1 VNLIRIA
8 IACLC
13 SGILFAQATPAAA
26 APDAQ
31 ALLTASDAA
40 RGGGL
45 PGLVWN
51 IRTKNSG
58 SAVVD
63 DEVTILQVKAT
74 GQNSAAEILEPLRSK
89 GSKILQVGRNMWIT
103 KPGLRKPVAISPRQR
118 LTGQASIGDI
128 AATDY
133 AHDYQGKYLR
143 DETMNGEP
151 CHVLDLTAARQN
163 TTYDRILYWVS
174 DQRQV
179 GVHAEFLSVSGKQ
192 LKRADFIY
200 DNRISVNGKTV
211 PFVSRMTIS
220 DALTDA
226 RTVLDYD
233 QIRVQAVPLSEFDA
247 GNLQ

>member
-1 VNLIRIA
+1 
-8 IACLC
+8 
-13 SGILFAQATPAAA
+13 
-26 APDAQ
+26 
-31 ALLTASDAA
+31 
-40 RGGGL
+40 
-45 PGLVWN
+45 
-51 IRTKNSG
+51 
-58 SAVVD
+58 
-63 DEVTILQVKAT
+63 
-74 GQNSAAEILEPLRSK
+74 
-89 GSKILQVGRNMWIT
+89 
-103 KPGLRKPVAISPRQR
+103 
-118 LTGQASIGDI
+118 
-128 AATDY
+128 
-133 AHDYQGKYLR
+133 
-143 DETMNGEP
+143 
-151 CHVLDLTAARQN
+151 
-163 TTYDRILYWVS
+163 VS